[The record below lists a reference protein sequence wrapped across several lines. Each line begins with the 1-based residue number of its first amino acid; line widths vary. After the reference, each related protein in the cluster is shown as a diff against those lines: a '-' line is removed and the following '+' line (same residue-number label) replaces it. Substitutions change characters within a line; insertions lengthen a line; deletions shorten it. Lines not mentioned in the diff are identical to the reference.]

1 MIRPEAVTFL
11 DKMLKSPEEIYR
23 VEDMIVSADSA
34 LCGKN
39 LKTSG
44 LLDEKGISIAA
55 IRKGEKYIFNPPA
68 DEILDIGDALILIGE
83 TERIRAMRKV
93 AG

>member
-1 MIRPEAVTFL
+1 
-11 DKMLKSPEEIYR
+11 
-23 VEDMIVSADSA
+23 MIVSADSV

-44 LLDEKGISIAA
+44 LMDEKGLSIAA
-55 IRKGEKYIFNPPA
+55 IRKGDKYIFNPPV

-83 TERIRAMRKV
+83 TERIRAIKKF